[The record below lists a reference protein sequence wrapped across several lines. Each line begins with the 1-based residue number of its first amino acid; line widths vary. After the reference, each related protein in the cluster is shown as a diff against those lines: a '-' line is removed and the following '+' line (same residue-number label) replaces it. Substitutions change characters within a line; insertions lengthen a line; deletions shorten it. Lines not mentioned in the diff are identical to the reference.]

1 MPLPDLCS
9 AVKLLTSINYTIMKT
24 KLLILCILIFQIKYV
39 NAQENINDERVSRL
53 EKSFTESNKKLID
66 LRKEFDELKSAI
78 AYISSK
84 KEFDDVQKK
93 QQEIQ
98 DQKQK
103 TDSIYHVAMSLK
115 SYMQNFEKIDTVKLD
130 KLFVFIKEYK
140 TENGLSEEQAPSKT
154 FLYFGENKIVDEDLF
169 KNKSTETELLKS
181 LLADIGK
188 ENYLGD
194 ITIPKDGQKFR
205 FYREDMEEVS
215 EDEYKFKKLGV
226 EIRDGYFHDIVV
238 YVEDMNGDT
247 HVFTNQ
253 IGLSVL
259 FYSQYGKSK
268 FLYYLYSL
276 KKNDVTE
283 KTRYL
288 DKKMGTLYVK
298 VTDVMG
304 YSYQVGN
311 HYIPQ
316 DLTVELPRNDVEGR
330 KTNVS
335 TQATYQI
342 KQKTYLEK
350 IVELRAYTDFL
361 ALFGETQ
368 NGLAQIEGKA
378 KFYLFPYPL
387 RLFGSRKTLGQVEFF
402 PTISPN
408 VSYARF
414 GDAGRYVPIY
424 NVSGTD
430 GYELVTKL
438 DLIEKRFLSM
448 GLQADVFKW
457 QHKNAPVIFSLYGL
471 INYNLS
477 EVNMGTKEQKDPKSI
492 KAMSFGGGVQLCTNR
507 FNNFGLSYKFEISSF
522 DYQNF
527 NSNLNVALPHYIP
540 VVKNEAEIF
549 YHPNGNPNQ
558 AIFTRLITYNYKG
571 GDNNQAFYQ
580 FQFGYK
586 FSIGNKAINK

>member
-1 MPLPDLCS
+1 
-9 AVKLLTSINYTIMKT
+9 MKT
-24 KLLILCILIFQIKYV
+24 KLLILCILIFQIKCMY
-39 NAQENINDERVSRL
+39 AQENISDERVLKL
-53 EKSFTESNKKLID
+53 EKSFNISSQKLKD
-66 LRKEFDELKSAI
+66 LKREFDELKSSI
-78 AYISSK
+78 AYVST
-84 KEFDDVQKK
+84 KEDFNDVQKK

-98 DQKQK
+98 YEKQK
-103 TDSIYHVAMSLK
+103 TDSIYHVAVSLK
-115 SYMQNFEKIDTVKLD
+115 SYMQNFEKVNAEKLD
-130 KLFVFIKEYK
+130 KLFLFIKEYK
-140 TENGLSEEQAPSKT
+140 IEDGLPDEKNSSKT
-154 FLYFGENKIVDEDLF
+154 YIYFGENKIVDEDLF
-169 KNKSTETELLKS
+169 KNRSTETELLKS

-205 FYREDMEEVS
+205 FYCRNMKDVS

-226 EIRDGYFHDIVV
+226 EIRDGYFHDILV

-259 FYSQYGKSK
+259 FYSQYGKRK

-283 KTRYL
+283 DTKYL
-288 DKKMGTLYVK
+288 DEKMNLLYIK
-298 VTDVMG
+298 ITDVMG
-304 YSYQVGN
+304 YSYQIGN

-316 DLTVELPRNDVEGR
+316 DLTVELPRNDVEGQ
-330 KTNVS
+330 KTNINS
-335 TQATYQI
+335 QATYQI

-378 KFYLFPYPL
+378 KFYLFPYPFS
-387 RLFGSRKTLGQVEFF
+387 LFGSRKTLGQVEFF
-402 PTISPN
+402 PTVSPS

-430 GYELVTKL
+430 GYELVNKL

-457 QHKNAPVIFSLYGL
+457 QHKNAPVIFSIYGL

-477 EVNMGTKEQKDPKSI
+477 EVNMGTEEQKDPQSI

-522 DYQNF
+522 DYHNF
-527 NSNLNVALPHYIP
+527 NSNLNVALPRYIP

-571 GDNNQAFYQ
+571 SDNNQAFYQ